1 MFYGEVQKMEKMKAA
16 VMTQVGKIEMQE
28 RPVPTPKEDEVL
40 VKVEYVGVCG
50 SDVHYYEH
58 GRIGNF
64 VVERPIILGH
74 ESAGTVQAVGNQVT
88 NVKVGDHVALE
99 PGVPC
104 GKCEY
109 YMSGRYNLCPDVVFM
124 ATPPYDGAF
133 VEYIAYPASMAF
145 LLPDNMTTMEGAL
158 VEPLSV
164 GFHAAQQSG
173 ASVGQTAA
181 VLGAGCIGLVTMMSL
196 HSMGVKTVYVVDVIE
211 KRLKKAKELGATA
224 VFNSK
229 EQDVCEEILRLTDGK
244 GVDLVFET
252 AGNAITTQMT
262 SVLVKKG
269 GTITLV
275 GMSPNPEINY
285 NFGNI
290 LDKEA
295 TIKSVFRYRNIYPKA
310 IQAIAADDIPIKDIV
325 SNIFPFEETE
335 KAIQYNISN
344 KANVTKIVIS
354 FDK

>member
-1 MFYGEVQKMEKMKAA
+1 MARMKAA

-28 RPVPTPKEDEVL
+28 REIPTPKDNEVL

-64 VVERPIILGH
+64 VVEKPIVLGH
-74 ESAGTVQAVGNQVT
+74 ECAGTVKEVGKAVT
-88 NVKVGDHVALE
+88 NLKVGDRVALE

-104 GKCEY
+104 GKCEFC
-109 YMSGRYNLCPDVVFM
+109 MTGRYNLCPDVVFM

-133 VEYIAYPASMAF
+133 VEYVAHPANMAF
-145 LLPDNMTTMEGAL
+145 LLPDNMNTMEGAL
-158 VEPLSV
+158 VEPLAV

-211 KRLKKAKELGATA
+211 KRLEKATELGATA
-224 VFNSK
+224 VFNSI
-229 EQDVCEEILRLTDGK
+229 EQDACKEIMELTGGK

-262 SVLVKKG
+262 SYLVKKG
-269 GTITLV
+269 GTVTLV

-310 IQAIAADDIPIKDIV
+310 IQAISAGDIPIKDIV
-325 SNIFPFEETE
+325 SDIYSFNEVE
-335 KAIQYNISN
+335 KAVKYNISN
-344 KANVTKIVIS
+344 KANVTKIVIE

>member
-1 MFYGEVQKMEKMKAA
+1 MKAA
-16 VMTQVGKIEMQE
+16 VMTEVGKIEMQE
-28 RPVPTPKEDEVL
+28 RPVPAPKEDEVL
-40 VKVEYVGVCG
+40 VKVEYVGICG
-50 SDVHYYEH
+50 SDIHYYEH

-64 VVERPIILGH
+64 VVEKPIILGH
-74 ESAGTVQAVGNQVT
+74 ECAGTITEVGSAVKNL
-88 NVKVGDHVALE
+88 KIGDRVALE

-104 GKCEY
+104 GKCEFC
-109 YMSGRYNLCPDVVFM
+109 MTGRYNLCPDVVFM

-133 VEYIAYPASMAF
+133 VEYIAHPANMAF
-145 LLPDNMTTMEGAL
+145 LLPDNMSTMEGAL
-158 VEPLSV
+158 VEPLAV

-173 ASVGQTAA
+173 ASVGQTAV
-181 VLGAGCIGLVTMMSL
+181 VLGAGCIGLVTMLSL
-196 HSMGVKTVYVVDVIE
+196 HSMGVKTVYVADVIE
-211 KRLKKAKELGATA
+211 KRLEKAKELGATA

-229 EQDVCEEILRLTDGK
+229 EQDVCKEIEKLTGGK

-262 SVLVKKG
+262 SFLVKKG

-310 IQAIAADDIPIKDIV
+310 IQAIAAGDIPIKDIV
-325 SNIFPFEETE
+325 SDIFPFEETE
-335 KAIQYNISN
+335 KAIQYNINN
-344 KANVTKIVIS
+344 KANVTKAVIS
-354 FDK
+354 FCK

>member
-1 MFYGEVQKMEKMKAA
+1 
-16 VMTQVGKIEMQE
+16 MTQVGKIEMQE
-28 RPVPTPKEDEVL
+28 RPVPTPKDDEVL

-64 VVERPIILGH
+64 VVEKPIILGH
-74 ESAGTVQAVGNQVT
+74 ECAGTVKAVGKSVT
-88 NVKVGDHVALE
+88 HLKPGDRVALE

-104 GKCEY
+104 GKCEFC
-109 YMSGRYNLCPDVVFM
+109 MTGRYNLCPDVVFM

-133 VEYIAYPASMAF
+133 VEYVAHPANMAF
-145 LLPDNMTTMEGAL
+145 LLPENMTTMEGAL

-173 ASVGQTAA
+173 ASVGQTA
-181 VLGAGCIGLVTMMSL
+181 VILGAGCIGLVTMLSL

-211 KRLKKAKELGATA
+211 KRLEKAKALGAAA

-229 EQDVCEEILRLTDGK
+229 QKDVCREIMTLTNGQ

-252 AGNAITTQMT
+252 AGNAATTYMT
-262 SVLVKKG
+262 SYLVKKG

-275 GMSPNPEINY
+275 GMAPNPEMNY

-310 IQAIAADDIPIKDIV
+310 IQAISAGDIPIKAIV
-325 SNIFPFEETE
+325 SDVFPFDEVE
-335 KAIQYNISN
+335 KAIQYNINN
-344 KANVTKIVIS
+344 KADVTKIVIS
-354 FDK
+354 FCDKA